1 MNHFVY
7 VRGRGAEDAPR
18 IPSKGYSG
26 GDGLPIPLDTMTV
39 WAWIGVGVAG
49 LLAVSLVVG
58 LAIAQV
64 LGTISGEIGQ
74 LLEAEAWTLAPLTR
88 ETEPL
93 ALAPHNGSETDARDR
108 GSRSFQN

>member
-1 MNHFVY
+1 
-7 VRGRGAEDAPR
+7 
-18 IPSKGYSG
+18 
-26 GDGLPIPLDTMTV
+26 MTV

-58 LAIAQV
+58 LAIARV

-93 ALAPHNGSETDARDR
+93 AQALNRGSETDARDR